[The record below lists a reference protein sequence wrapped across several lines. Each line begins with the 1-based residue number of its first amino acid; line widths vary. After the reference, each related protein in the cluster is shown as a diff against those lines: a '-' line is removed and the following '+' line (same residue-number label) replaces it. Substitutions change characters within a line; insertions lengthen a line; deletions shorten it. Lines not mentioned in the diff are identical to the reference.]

1 MIREQEV
8 RNPAEG
14 AEKKRRGACEMTSE
28 QSEVSGM
35 RRRIEQEEEAARL
48 GFCGPAMVARH
59 EWINARAERAAARIL
74 WLIEQGRH
82 TEAYALLDQPA
93 WGENEAESECFCLEQ
108 ATDLCG
114 KKGGDI
120 HEHVAQAPGGQRP
133 S

>member
-1 MIREQEV
+1 
-8 RNPAEG
+8 
-14 AEKKRRGACEMTSE
+14 MTSE

-59 EWINARAERAAARIL
+59 AWINARAERAAARIL